1 MRRSLAFV
9 SAALGIPLSLYTNGD
24 TAPPAATPPAAT
36 QPAATQPNA
45 APTGGVTLSTVEV
58 RGRSED
64 LLGIADTSNQGY
76 VGHDEIERAVLIA
89 MHLGELGV
97 VVRCSANSYASNQ
110 SKTAPLGHAYS
121 LAFGF
126 GDESAKIEVTA
137 KES

>member
-1 MRRSLAFV
+1 VHEAEQVSGHAIAVCSLCELKDPV
-9 SAALGIPLSLYTNGD
+9 CLGM
-24 TAPPAATPPAAT
+24 
-36 QPAATQPNA
+36 
-45 APTGGVTLSTVEV
+45 
-58 RGRSED
+58 
-64 LLGIADTSNQGY
+64 
-76 VGHDEIERAVLIA
+76 GHDEIERAVLIA